1 MKRLLL
7 DTHTFIWALTD
18 DPELGTFARS
28 LLVDAGNKIYV
39 SAASVWEAGIKSA
52 LGKWSVPLDLEEAID
67 AFGAKPLPIS
77 PYHAK
82 MAANLPL
89 HHMDPFDRLIIAQ
102 AQKADGDGHCGRK
115 AVICCWCE
123 VLDAAGKSGHS
134 GVFVALF

>member
-28 LLVDAGNKIYV
+28 LLVDAGNEIYV

-52 LGKWSVPLDLEEAID
+52 LGKWSIPLDLEEAID

-89 HHMDPFDRLIIAQ
+89 HHMDPFDRMIIAQ
-102 AQKADGDGHCGRK
+102 AQTEGLTIVSCD
-115 AVICCWCE
+115 
-123 VLDAAGKSGHS
+123 SQFS
-134 GVFVALF
+134 NYPVALINAKDVPSS

>member
-1 MKRLLL
+1 MKRLLP

-28 LLVDAGNKIYV
+28 LLVDAGNEIYV

-52 LGKWSVPLDLEEAID
+52 LGKWSIPLDLEEAIF

-89 HHMDPFDRLIIAQ
+89 HHMDPFDRMIIAQ
-102 AQKADGDGHCGRK
+102 AQTEGLTIVSFDSQFSNYPVELINAKD
-115 AVICCWCE
+115 VP
-123 VLDAAGKSGHS
+123 SS
-134 GVFVALF
+134 